1 MLQIGISDI
10 SKNPAIIDKLD
21 DVVEILNKKTKQVKG
36 IFVPSAYLDNFKEV
50 LEEIEY
56 KKFLQRNA
64 ALTNTDEDDST
75 ILDGLDDEY

>member
-10 SKNPAIIDKLD
+10 SKNPGIIDKLD

-36 IFVPSAYLDNFKEV
+36 IFIPASYLDNFKEV

-56 KKFLQRNA
+56 KKFVKRNA
-64 ALTNTDEDDST
+64 ALKNGTENDET
-75 ILDGLDDEY
+75 LLDGLDDVY